1 MKNFIALTSLVFTIA
16 TASHAQVEGFGWDGQ
31 TSEVVGRFGIGTYSH
46 LEAGLG
52 MQWDNAESGDES
64 MSLSVS
70 GRYLLALHE
79 WEKLTGFLHLGAYFR
94 DDEIQGDA
102 AADTKGT
109 LSVFA
114 GYQPELLLLPQ
125 LAVSIR
131 FGALVKIMPD
141 AGFALVG
148 QEISIVQGL
157 NFRIL
162 L

>member
-1 MKNFIALTSLVFTIA
+1 LVSAMAIST
-16 TASHAQVEGFGWDGQ
+16 HAQVEGFGWDGQ
-31 TSEVVGRFGIGTYSH
+31 SSEVVGRFGIGTYSH

-52 MQWDNAESGDES
+52 MQWDNGESGDES
-64 MSLSVS
+64 MSISAS

-79 WEKLTGFLHLGAYFR
+79 WEKLTGFLHLGVYFR
-94 DDEIQGDA
+94 DDEIQGSA
-102 AADTKGT
+102 AGDTKAS
-109 LSVFA
+109 LSFFG
-114 GYQPELLLLPQ
+114 GYQPELLLLPH

-131 FGALVKIMPD
+131 FGAMVNLMPD
-141 AGFALVG
+141 AAFALVG

>member
-1 MKNFIALTSLVFTIA
+1 MKNPVLLTFLISLFTVSA
-16 TASHAQVEGFGWDGQ
+16 HAQVEGFGWDGQ
-31 TSEVVGRFGIGTYSH
+31 SSEVVGRFGIGTYSH

-52 MQWDNAESGDES
+52 MQWDNGESGDES
-64 MSLSVS
+64 MSISAS

-79 WEKLTGFLHLGAYFR
+79 WEKLTGFLHLGLYFR
-94 DDEIQGDA
+94 DDEIQGAA
-102 AADTKGT
+102 AADTKGS
-109 LSVFA
+109 LSFFA
-114 GYQPELLLLPQ
+114 GYQPELLLIPH

-131 FGALVKIMPD
+131 FGAMVNVMPD
-141 AGFALVG
+141 AAFALVG